1 VPSQTL
7 PANRDYR
14 LDVARGLGI
23 LLVLYAHSLE
33 PLFMRDDGTFTMSAF
48 WQWRLIYSFH
58 MPLFFALSGA
68 TRALLEARLSPTD
81 SLRRALRDALSL
93 VLLVVVCNLLS
104 GFLMVWRVWRQHVN
118 GWDFL
123 AHKMLHSTVLLC
135 DFPLNTLWFPTA
147 LAFTLV
153 LAALWSLRTPLA
165 RAFVVLVC
173 CVSLWTSLPTGAT
186 WDVTGN
192 WFQIRQLFPALVFFL
207 LGRALSGRYPAA
219 WLGALAL
226 AAGPALAL
234 LNRGCP
240 TTPWQFCPDIGDQ
253 YFGSWMILGRFGF
266 MPIFFVSAFLG
277 CIGVLGLSSRLPARG
292 FAYLGRV
299 SLPLYLINAVAVDFV
314 LPHLTH
320 VPIRRLG
327 VLHYLAIFV
336 GTLVVHLAVLYV
348 ARGPIEKLRT
358 RCDRWAQRIL
368 DLVHPASVPAPATA
382 AAIENRSS

>member
-1 VPSQTL
+1 
-7 PANRDYR
+7 
-14 LDVARGLGI
+14 VARGLGI

-48 WQWRLIYSFH
+48 SQWRLIYSFH

-68 TRALLEARLSPTD
+68 GRAFLEARLTPAA

-104 GFLMVWRVWRQHVN
+104 ALPMIWRVWRQNVN
-118 GWDFL
+118 GWGGL
-123 AHKMLHSTVLLC
+123 AQKMVRSTMLLC
-135 DFPLNTLWFPTA
+135 DFPLNTLWFPAA

-173 CVSLWTSLPTGAT
+173 AVSLWTSLPTGTT

-219 WLGALAL
+219 WLGAVAL
-226 AAGPALAL
+226 VAGPALAL

-240 TTPWQFCPDIGDQ
+240 TTPWQLCPDMGEH
-253 YFGSWMILGRFGF
+253 FGAWMILGRFGF

-277 CIGVLGLSSRLPARG
+277 CVGVLGLSSRLPARG

-299 SLPLYLINAVAVDFV
+299 SLPLYLMNAVAVDFV
-314 LPHLTH
+314 LPR
-320 VPIRRLG
+320 VARMPVRGLG
-327 VLHYLAIFV
+327 VLHYVAIFL
-336 GTLVVHLAVLYV
+336 GTLLVHLALLYV
-348 ARGPIEKLRT
+348 ARKPIEKLRA
-358 RCDRWAQRIL
+358 RCDRWAQGIL
-368 DLVHPASVPAPATA
+368 DVIHPAGATA
-382 AAIENRSS
+382 PIAAETVDGRAA